1 MVWQTNIVYTAI
13 SEHSLKKNKAVKG
26 EKKQQQKNISSEA
39 QQEMQQCGERK
50 KSFSLFLKKKTCN
63 HLKLFYQCSNLASNA
78 LP

>member
-1 MVWQTNIVYTAI
+1 MVWQTNIVYAAI

-39 QQEMQQCGERK
+39 QQEMQQCGGK
-50 KSFSLFLKKKTCN
+50 KEKFFSLFKKKTCN

-78 LP
+78 VP